1 MGVCYTSSHFHIFI
15 FTSTQIILK
24 SSHLHIFIF
33 TSTQIILKSS
43 HFHILTSAHLHTSSH
58 IFSYLLSSSHLHI
71 VTSSHLHI
79 FSLSLSCPLALCHGL
94 SPSFTF
100 LSLAVPTRRNEVQ
113 SSKTEVKLRIWR
125 FRGNHFA
132 RNEVRSS
139 KAEGFLRL
147 WLVRR
152 QPFRTK

>member
-1 MGVCYTSSHFHIFI
+1 MGVCYTSSHIHIFI

-58 IFSYLLSSSHLHI
+58 IFSHLLSSSHLHI
-71 VTSSHLHI
+71 FTSSHFL
-79 FSLSLSCPLALCHGL
+79 SLSLSCPLALCHGL
-94 SPSFTF
+94 SPSFSF

-113 SSKTEVKLRIWR
+113 SSKTEVKLRLWR